1 MGYRSSKSSYSLSY
15 IFLLSMYKK
24 ASTGG
29 PPWGEWQEWNDC
41 GRVARVLRRGLSGCD
56 QQQVSCF
63 GLMFIINILKKG
75 TMTEYNGT
83 MSRASSAPWSSAKT
97 LRSRWGE
104 YSGRPVL
111 TFTPR
116 STGQFVE
123 NIPTVFCYGRSSK
136 KWKPVSPFLNVT
148 KVDIRVLYKT
158 ELLVSCSPFPH
169 SKLDKTLIDF
179 LVCFSTI
186 SQKYV
191 FQIPNKLEFFLPWS
205 QGKKVVFV
213 TVQCSAG
220 VPGNLVGHLYFLQ
233 TFERASKFQN
243 INFLSIGILKP
254 KNLLQCAKSQ
264 HQQRN

>member
-83 MSRASSAPWSSAKT
+83 MSRASSAPRSSAKT

-104 YSGRPVL
+104 YSGRPGL
-111 TFTPR
+111 MSTLRP
-116 STGQFVE
+116 TGQVSE
-123 NIPTVFCYGRSSK
+123 NL
-136 KWKPVSPFLNVT
+136 FL
-148 KVDIRVLYKT
+148 
-158 ELLVSCSPFPH
+158 
-169 SKLDKTLIDF
+169 
-179 LVCFSTI
+179 
-186 SQKYV
+186 
-191 FQIPNKLEFFLPWS
+191 
-205 QGKKVVFV
+205 
-213 TVQCSAG
+213 
-220 VPGNLVGHLYFLQ
+220 
-233 TFERASKFQN
+233 
-243 INFLSIGILKP
+243 GILFRQVEQKV
-254 KNLLQCAKSQ
+254 KTSFIFSEC
-264 HQQRN
+264 HQSWHQSSV